1 LFSFNS
7 DIKISEFAELLSAT
21 LVLITDKKL
30 TKQLTRMEE
39 FLRFCNEEHERTG
52 SDSVRRLF
60 EQVRSDLAA
69 KGRSIGELDKLLRL
83 GQSD

>member
-1 LFSFNS
+1 
-7 DIKISEFAELLSAT
+7 
-21 LVLITDKKL
+21 
-30 TKQLTRMEE
+30 MEE